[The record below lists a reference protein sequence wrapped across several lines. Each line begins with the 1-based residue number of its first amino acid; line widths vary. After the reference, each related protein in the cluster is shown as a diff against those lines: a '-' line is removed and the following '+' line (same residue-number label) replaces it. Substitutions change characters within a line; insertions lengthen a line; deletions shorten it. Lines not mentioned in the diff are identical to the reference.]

1 MSRKMNRNHAK
12 RQQRPMMEDRA
23 IAGQLEVLLSD
34 AIANQRKY
42 CRELGLRDRILTNIS
57 KKFVI
62 ILLIELP
69 VVLWKD

>member
-1 MSRKMNRNHAK
+1 MNRNHAK